1 MRTLKTSFLL
11 VGPWE
16 KGLVDLGAQ
25 ILPDLTQALLW
36 SKEAL
41 CDVVAISITSILE
54 KRFAVF
60 YQQVLDQNPAAQII
74 AVVPPGFASGQLAD
88 IHQIYPL
95 FRVISSYQETDIEAH
110 FFSALEEV
118 NRQKQDKN
126 LAKLIKEQKEQLVRL
141 QTDLEQRVDKRT
153 KFLTEA
159 RRKLYQTNV
168 RIEGLK
174 DALMAVHKAS
184 TLVEIEKLLNESM
197 ATTVQTSW
205 IRIFFSPQDN
215 LFAEQVDLKLTF
227 TQQRVPLF
235 RQHEKIGSIFFMR
248 APDQPFVR
256 DEVDFLNRVA
266 EAVSLALGRIQKLEE
281 SEELKKQWEA
291 TFNAVSDPV
300 AIIDTNFDLIQA
312 NSAITDQRDGAVIG
326 KKCYEV
332 LFHRDGPCNGCQRGK
347 NFLLEGPRLKR
358 NATKSDQQ
366 EAVGPQS
373 FEVYSQSLSLEPQK
387 PPVFVNIYHNITQK
401 LLLEKQLLE
410 TAKLAELG
418 TIGSSI
424 AHELNNPLG
433 GILSFTQLIKMDLPK
448 GHALYPDILEM
459 EAGALRCKD
468 IIQNLLGFTRNPNA
482 DEITDLD
489 LRDVVKRAYKI
500 VELQFKTQAIEVT
513 MLLPDNPCPA
523 RGHMNLLSQA
533 IKNILQN
540 GLDSILLRSK
550 NRTEEYHGRL
560 EIAIA
565 PVTAK
570 TDRYV
575 ITVKNNGE
583 QYEKESAGLG
593 VPVAKQIV
601 EDHGGQLEFFTSK
614 NADNVAESVAKISY
628 PRPVFRS

>member
-16 KGLVDLGAQ
+16 ERLVDLGAQ
-25 ILPDLTQALLW
+25 ILPDLTQALIW
-36 SKEAL
+36 SKESL
-41 CDVVAISITSILE
+41 CDVVAISVTAILE
-54 KRFAVF
+54 KRFLQF
-60 YQQVLDQNPAAQII
+60 HTQVLTNNPAAQFI
-74 AVVPPGFASGQLAD
+74 AVVPADFAPDQLAG
-88 IHQIYPL
+88 IHQVYPL
-95 FRVISSYQETDIEAH
+95 FRVISSYQEMDIEAH

-126 LAKLIKEQKEQLVRL
+126 LAKLIREQKDQLTRL
-141 QTDLEQRVDKRT
+141 QTDLELRVDKRT

-174 DALMAVHKAS
+174 NALMAVHKAS
-184 TLVEIEKLLNESM
+184 SLVEIEKLLNESM

-205 IRIFFSPQDN
+205 IRIFFAPQDN
-215 LFAEQVDLKLTF
+215 LFAEQVEMKLTF

-312 NSAITDQRDGAVIG
+312 NSAITDQRAIPVIG
-326 KKCYEV
+326 RKCYEV
-332 LFHRDGPCNGCQRGK
+332 LYQRTEPCEGCKRGK
-347 NFLLEGPRLKR
+347 NFLL
-358 NATKSDQQ
+358 NSTQ
-366 EAVGPQS
+366 ETGVQS

-387 PPVFVNIYHNITQK
+387 PPVFVNIYHDITRK
-401 LLLEKQLLE
+401 LRLEKQLLE

-448 GHALYPDILEM
+448 GHPLYPDIVEM

-468 IIQNLLGFTRNPNA
+468 IIQNLLGFTRNPNV
-482 DEITDLD
+482 DEITDID
-489 LRDVVKRAYKI
+489 LRDVIKRAYKI
-500 VELQFKTQAIEVT
+500 VELQIKNQAVDVI
-513 MLLPDNPCPA
+513 MNLPNSPFPA
-523 RGHMNLLSQA
+523 RGHLNLLSQA

-540 GLDSILLRSK
+540 ALDSILLRGKKSTADF
-550 NRTEEYHGRL
+550 RGRI
-560 EIAIA
+560 EISIE
-565 PVTAK
+565 TASSSPSSA
-570 TDRYV
+570 TDRY
-575 ITVKNNGE
+575 IISVKNNGE
-583 QYEKESAGLG
+583 LYEKEAAGLG
-593 VPVAKQIV
+593 VPVARQIV
-601 EDHGGQLEFFTSK
+601 EDHGGELEFLSSPDR
-614 NADNVAESVAKISY
+614 DNGAETVAKISY

>member
-16 KGLVDLGAQ
+16 ERLTDLGAQ
-25 ILPDLTQALLW
+25 ILPELSQALVW
-36 SKEAL
+36 SKEAI
-41 CDVVAISITSILE
+41 CDVVALSVTSILE
-54 KRFAVF
+54 KRFSQF
-60 YQQVLDQNPAAQII
+60 YQQVLDQNPAAQFI
-74 AVVPPGFASGQLAD
+74 AVVPGDFGASQLAE
-88 IHQIYPL
+88 IHQVYPL
-95 FRVISSYQETDIEAH
+95 FRVISSFQETDIEAH

-118 NRQKQDKN
+118 NRQKQDRN
-126 LAKLIKEQKEQLVRL
+126 LEKLIRDQKNQLTRL
-141 QTDLEQRVDKRT
+141 QTDLEQRVEKRT

-159 RRKLYQTNV
+159 RRKLFQTNS

-174 DALMAVHKAS
+174 NALMAVHKAS
-184 TLVEIEKLLNESM
+184 SLVEIEKLLNESM
-197 ATTVQTSW
+197 STTVQTSW
-205 IRIFFSPQDN
+205 IRIFFAPQDN
-215 LFAEQVDLKLTF
+215 LFAEQVEMKLTF

-235 RQHEKIGSIFFMR
+235 RQHERIGSIFFMR

-312 NSAITDQRDGAVIG
+312 NSAITEQRPGSVIG
-326 KKCYEV
+326 KKCFEV
-332 LFHRDGPCNGCQRGK
+332 LYHRTEPCEGCQRGK
-347 NFLLEGPRLKR
+347 NFLLTSLHDS
-358 NATKSDQQ
+358 T
-366 EAVGPQS
+366 VQS

-387 PPVFVNIYHNITQK
+387 PPVFVNIYHDITQK
-401 LLLEKQLLE
+401 LRLEKQLLE

-448 GHALYPDILEM
+448 AHPLYPDILEM

-468 IIQNLLGFTRNPNA
+468 IIQNLLGFTRNPNV

-489 LRDVVKRAYKI
+489 LRDVIKRAFKI
-500 VELQFKTQAIEVT
+500 VELQMKNQAVDVI
-513 MLLPDNPCPA
+513 MNLPNSACPA

-540 GLDSILLRSK
+540 ALDSIQQRSK
-550 NRTEEYHGRL
+550 KSTDQFRGRIEISVDEAANSPTTE
-560 EIAIA
+560 
-565 PVTAK
+565 
-570 TDRYV
+570 TDRY
-575 ITVKNNGE
+575 IISVKNNGDV
-583 QYEKESAGLG
+583 YEKEAAGLG
-593 VPVAKQIV
+593 VPVAQQIV
-601 EDHGGQLEFFTSK
+601 EDHGGSLEFFSSP
-614 NADNVAESVAKISY
+614 NRDNGAETVAKISY
-628 PRPVFRS
+628 PRPVLRS